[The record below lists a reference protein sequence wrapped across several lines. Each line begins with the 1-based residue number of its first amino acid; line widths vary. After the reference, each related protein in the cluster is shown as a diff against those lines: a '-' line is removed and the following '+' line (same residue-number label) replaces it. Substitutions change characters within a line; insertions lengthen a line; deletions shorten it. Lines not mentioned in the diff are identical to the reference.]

1 MLTHSDAMISLSVAA
16 LSAQIEAHRSANEY
30 IELKINDAPVKVID
44 AQYPRGT
51 KLCVYREGPW
61 YEAADDY
68 RFTGKRWVVLRSY
81 FGPYF
86 DGSLDH
92 TVVYVRGEQA

>member
-1 MLTHSDAMISLSVAA
+1 MISLDVAT
-16 LSAQIEAHRSANEY
+16 LNAQIEAHRSAREY
-30 IELKINDAPVKVID
+30 VELKINDAPVKVID
-44 AQYPRGT
+44 AQYPEGT

-68 RFTGKRWVVLRSY
+68 HYTGVRWIVTRSY

-92 TVVYVRGEQA
+92 TVVYGGGEQA